1 MAQDMEQTTPENVAE
16 IDKTDATPWYAIKL
30 YTVRQL
36 DVAAYFEGYGLE
48 TFIPEQYVDYEDKEH
63 HIRHELRPVVR
74 NLIFLKKT
82 LPEKEMRKLI
92 TTAPL
97 KMSVVTKEIGSP
109 AYCEIP
115 AKQMFDFKMMCNPE
129 LTMKKILSTE
139 QAHLKKGDKV
149 LVHHG
154 PLKGLTGRLVRSNKK
169 YYLLKEIPGMAIMVK
184 VSRWCC
190 EAAE

>member
-1 MAQDMEQTTPENVAE
+1 MAQDMERTTAENVAA
-16 IDKTDATPWYAIKL
+16 IDETDTTPWYAIKL
-30 YTVRQL
+30 YTVRQQA
-36 DVAAYFEGYGLE
+36 VAAYFAEYGLE
-48 TFIPEQYVDYEDKEH
+48 TFIPEHYVDYEDKEH
-63 HIRHELRPVVR
+63 HIRHGLRPVVR

-82 LPEKEMRKLI
+82 LSEKEMRKLVI
-92 TTAPL
+92 SSPL
-97 KMSVVTKEIGSP
+97 KMSVVTKEMGSP

-129 LTMKKILSTE
+129 LTMKKFLSTE